1 MKSSPAA
8 RTLTVGRYITLTCTL
23 VKPIYLERGIQTM
36 RYEKIEQ
43 IGSHRQQCRGVY
55 DLLREYARA
64 GISLCLEGKE
74 AEPGQIAAT
83 CLREGVS
90 YMMDFIPE
98 NPDNQKITKIDF
110 IKVDLDD
117 VPNGRNGSPAP
128 SNVAVLHCS

>member
-1 MKSSPAA
+1 
-8 RTLTVGRYITLTCTL
+8 
-23 VKPIYLERGIQTM
+23 M
-36 RYEKIEQ
+36 RYEKVEQ
-43 IGSHRQQCRGVY
+43 IGCHRRQCRGMY

-98 NPDNQKITKIDF
+98 ETEQQKITKIDF
-110 IKVDLDD
+110 NRVDLDEDPGSDTPAGPGD
-117 VPNGRNGSPAP
+117 VPGPGNSPGTPPAKGKP
-128 SNVAVLHCS
+128 SGKGDRSKVAVLYTSQRSIRQS

>member
-1 MKSSPAA
+1 MH
-8 RTLTVGRYITLTCTL
+8 
-23 VKPIYLERGIQTM
+23 
-36 RYEKIEQ
+36 YEKIEQ
-43 IGSHRQQCRGVY
+43 IGNHRRQCRGLY

-98 NPDNQKITKIDF
+98 NPETQTIAKIDF
-110 IKVDLDD
+110 TKVDLDESSGETFAGTHH
-117 VPNGRNGSPAP
+117 PK
-128 SNVAVLHCS
+128 VAVLHCS

>member
-1 MKSSPAA
+1 
-8 RTLTVGRYITLTCTL
+8 
-23 VKPIYLERGIQTM
+23 M
-36 RYEKIEQ
+36 RYEKVEQ
-43 IGSHRQQCRGVY
+43 IGSYRQQCRGVY

-98 NPDNQKITKIDF
+98 DPENQLISKIDF
-110 IKVDLDD
+110 TRVDLDSASGAAQS
-117 VPNGRNGSPAP
+117 PGSH
-128 SNVAVLHCS
+128 SNVAALHCS

>member
-1 MKSSPAA
+1 
-8 RTLTVGRYITLTCTL
+8 
-23 VKPIYLERGIQTM
+23 M

-43 IGSHRQQCRGVY
+43 IGSHRQQCGGVY

-90 YMMDFIPE
+90 YMMDFIPDSPE
-98 NPDNQKITKIDF
+98 NQKIAKIDF
-110 IKVDLDD
+110 TRVDLDAASGD
-117 VPNGRNGSPAP
+117 ALRPDSHP
-128 SNVAVLHCS
+128 NVAILHCS

>member
-1 MKSSPAA
+1 
-8 RTLTVGRYITLTCTL
+8 
-23 VKPIYLERGIQTM
+23 M
-36 RYEKIEQ
+36 RYEKVEQ
-43 IGSHRQQCRGVY
+43 IVSHRRQCRGMY

-74 AEPGQIAAT
+74 AEPGQIAQT

-110 IKVDLDD
+110 IKVELEEDAKGKNARHSH
-117 VPNGRNGSPAP
+117 P
-128 SNVAVLHCS
+128 NVAILHCS

>member
-1 MKSSPAA
+1 
-8 RTLTVGRYITLTCTL
+8 
-23 VKPIYLERGIQTM
+23 M
-36 RYEKIEQ
+36 RYEKVEQ
-43 IGSHRQQCRGVY
+43 IGNYRLQCRGMY

-98 NPDNQKITKIDF
+98 DPDNQRIAKIDF
-110 IKVDLDD
+110 TKVDLDD
-117 VPNGRNGSPAP
+117 ASGDRNAGDSHPK
-128 SNVAVLHCS
+128 VAVLHCS

>member
-1 MKSSPAA
+1 
-8 RTLTVGRYITLTCTL
+8 
-23 VKPIYLERGIQTM
+23 M

-90 YMMDFIPE
+90 YMMDFIPDSPE
-98 NPDNQKITKIDF
+98 NQRIAKIDF
-110 IKVDLDD
+110 TRVDLDAASGD
-117 VPNGRNGSPAP
+117 ALRPDSHP
-128 SNVAVLHCS
+128 NVAILHCS

>member
-1 MKSSPAA
+1 MK
-8 RTLTVGRYITLTCTL
+8 RYITPACTSEEP
-23 VKPIYLERGIQTM
+23 VSLEGGIEM
-36 RYEKIEQ
+36 RYEKVEQ

-64 GISLCLEGKE
+64 GISLYLEGKE

-98 NPDNQKITKIDF
+98 DPENEFISKIDF
-110 IKVDLDD
+110 TRVDLDSASGTQQS
-117 VPNGRNGSPAP
+117 PGSHP
-128 SNVAVLHCS
+128 NVAVLHCS

>member
-1 MKSSPAA
+1 
-8 RTLTVGRYITLTCTL
+8 
-23 VKPIYLERGIQTM
+23 M

-90 YMMDFIPE
+90 YMMDFIPDE
-98 NPDNQKITKIDF
+98 DNKRIVHIDLV
-110 IKVDLDD
+110 KLGKNDCECVPGGAPEEEDD
-117 VPNGRNGSPAP
+117 MPAG
-128 SNVAVLHCS
+128 ACEGWCG

>member
-1 MKSSPAA
+1 
-8 RTLTVGRYITLTCTL
+8 
-23 VKPIYLERGIQTM
+23 M

-43 IGSHRQQCRGVY
+43 IGCHRRQCRGMY

-98 NPDNQKITKIDF
+98 NPDNQRITKIDF
-110 IKVDLDD
+110 IKVDLDEESKGKT
-117 VPNGRNGSPAP
+117 GRPGH

>member
-1 MKSSPAA
+1 
-8 RTLTVGRYITLTCTL
+8 
-23 VKPIYLERGIQTM
+23 M
-36 RYEKIEQ
+36 RYEKVEQ
-43 IGSHRQQCRGVY
+43 IGCHRRQCRGMY

-64 GISLCLEGKE
+64 GITLCLEGKE

-110 IKVDLDD
+110 IKVDLDE
-117 VPNGRNGSPAP
+117 GSKRRNCENPHP
-128 SNVAVLHCS
+128 NVAILHCS

>member
-1 MKSSPAA
+1 
-8 RTLTVGRYITLTCTL
+8 
-23 VKPIYLERGIQTM
+23 M

-43 IGSHRQQCRGVY
+43 IGSHRRQCRGMY

-117 VPNGRNGSPAP
+117 VPNGRNGRPAP
-128 SNVAVLHCS
+128 SNVAILHCS

>member
-1 MKSSPAA
+1 
-8 RTLTVGRYITLTCTL
+8 
-23 VKPIYLERGIQTM
+23 M

-43 IGSHRQQCRGVY
+43 IGSHRRQCRGMY

-90 YMMDFIPE
+90 YMIDFIPE
-98 NPDNQKITKIDF
+98 NPDNQKITKIDSF
-110 IKVDLDD
+110 TAIGYNIKETALV
-117 VPNGRNGSPAP
+117 NAGNI
-128 SNVAVLHCS
+128 